1 MSQFIDT
8 AATDMP
14 RSLQTKG
21 DDEEKTEF
29 DTHRPESHGLRWRL
43 ARWIL
48 AYVGGLAL
56 GAAVL
61 AWLDSRNYES
71 PHFAQVQGRVDLI
84 RARVSGTI
92 AYINPLLENKC
103 QRSS

>member
-21 DDEEKTEF
+21 VGEEKTEF

-48 AYVGGLAL
+48 AYVVGLAL

-61 AWLDSRNYES
+61 AWPDSRNYES
-71 PHFAQVQGRVDLI
+71 PHFAQGQGRVDLV
-84 RARVSGTI
+84 RACVTGTI
-92 AYINPLLENKC
+92 ASINTLLHKE
-103 QRSS
+103 